1 MLKLPYVVV
10 ASVLWNLDVK
20 KPAHGG
26 FLLHRNTCLNLEVET
41 STEYDVC

>member
-1 MLKLPYVVV
+1 MLWWLV
-10 ASVLWNLDVK
+10 WNLGVK
-20 KPAHGG
+20 KPALGG